1 MNSVSVFKTY
11 LLICL
16 IRLFVTPEVSE
27 WEYKVVYA
35 VHFRKTLMIIMNKDR
50 FIQQRLRNYFAIKSL
65 EMMQIVSS
73 CLSVITVRC

>member
-35 VHFRKTLMIIMNKDR
+35 VHFRKTLMIIMIIMNRKTDL
-50 FIQQRLRNYFAIKSL
+50 FSNDYK
-65 EMMQIVSS
+65 
-73 CLSVITVRC
+73 ITLQ

>member
-35 VHFRKTLMIIMNKDR
+35 VHFRKTLITIIIMNRKTDL
-50 FIQQRLRNYFAIKSL
+50 FSN
-65 EMMQIVSS
+65 EE
-73 CLSVITVRC
+73 ITLQ

>member
-1 MNSVSVFKTY
+1 MNSLSVFKTY

-35 VHFRKTLMIIMNKDR
+35 VHFRKTLLIIMIIMNRKTDL
-50 FIQQRLRNYFAIKSL
+50 FSNDY
-65 EMMQIVSS
+65 E
-73 CLSVITVRC
+73 ITLQ

>member
-35 VHFRKTLMIIMNKDR
+35 VHFRKTLMIIIIIMNRKTDL
-50 FIQQRLRNYFAIKSL
+50 FSNDY
-65 EMMQIVSS
+65 E
-73 CLSVITVRC
+73 ITLQ

>member
-35 VHFRKTLMIIMNKDR
+35 VHFRKTLIIIMIIMNRKTDL
-50 FIQQRLRNYFAIKSL
+50 FSNDY
-65 EMMQIVSS
+65 E
-73 CLSVITVRC
+73 ITLQ

>member
-35 VHFRKTLMIIMNKDR
+35 VHFRKTLMIIMNRKTDL
-50 FIQQRLRNYFAIKSL
+50 FSNDY
-65 EMMQIVSS
+65 E
-73 CLSVITVRC
+73 ITLQ

>member
-35 VHFRKTLMIIMNKDR
+35 VHFRKTLMIIMIIMNRKTDL
-50 FIQQRLRNYFAIKSL
+50 FSND
-65 EMMQIVSS
+65 E
-73 CLSVITVRC
+73 ITLQ

>member
-35 VHFRKTLMIIMNKDR
+35 VHFRKTLMIIMIIMNRKTDL
-50 FIQQRLRNYFAIKSL
+50 FSNNY
-65 EMMQIVSS
+65 E
-73 CLSVITVRC
+73 ITLQ

>member
-27 WEYKVVYA
+27 WEYKVVYP
-35 VHFRKTLMIIMNKDR
+35 VHFRKTLMIIMIIMNRKTDL
-50 FIQQRLRNYFAIKSL
+50 FSNDY
-65 EMMQIVSS
+65 E
-73 CLSVITVRC
+73 ITLQ

>member
-35 VHFRKTLMIIMNKDR
+35 VHFRKTLMIIMIIMNRKTDL
-50 FIQQRLRNYFAIKSL
+50 FSNDY
-65 EMMQIVSS
+65 E
-73 CLSVITVRC
+73 ITLQ

>member
-35 VHFRKTLMIIMNKDR
+35 VHFRKTLIMIIIIVINNEQKDR
-50 FIQQRLRNYFAIKSL
+50 FIQQ
-65 EMMQIVSS
+65 
-73 CLSVITVRC
+73 

>member
-27 WEYKVVYA
+27 WEYKVLYA
-35 VHFRKTLMIIMNKDR
+35 VHFRKTLMIIMIIMNRKTDL
-50 FIQQRLRNYFAIKSL
+50 FSNDY
-65 EMMQIVSS
+65 E
-73 CLSVITVRC
+73 ITLQ

>member
-35 VHFRKTLMIIMNKDR
+35 VHFRKTLMIIMIIMN
-50 FIQQRLRNYFAIKSL
+50 RNTDLFSNDY
-65 EMMQIVSS
+65 E
-73 CLSVITVRC
+73 ITLQ

>member
-35 VHFRKTLMIIMNKDR
+35 VHFRKTLITIIIMNRKTDL
-50 FIQQRLRNYFAIKSL
+50 FSND
-65 EMMQIVSS
+65 E
-73 CLSVITVRC
+73 ITLQ

>member
-27 WEYKVVYA
+27 WEYEVVYA
-35 VHFRKTLMIIMNKDR
+35 VHFRKTLMIIMIIMNRKTDL
-50 FIQQRLRNYFAIKSL
+50 FSND
-65 EMMQIVSS
+65 E
-73 CLSVITVRC
+73 ITLQ

>member
-35 VHFRKTLMIIMNKDR
+35 VHFRKTLITIIIMNRKTDL
-50 FIQQRLRNYFAIKSL
+50 FSNDY
-65 EMMQIVSS
+65 E
-73 CLSVITVRC
+73 ITLQ

>member
-35 VHFRKTLMIIMNKDR
+35 VHFRKTLITIITMSRKTDLFSND
-50 FIQQRLRNYFAIKSL
+50 
-65 EMMQIVSS
+65 E
-73 CLSVITVRC
+73 ITLQ

>member
-35 VHFRKTLMIIMNKDR
+35 VHFRKTLITIIIMNRKTDL
-50 FIQQRLRNYFAIKSL
+50 FSNDYK
-65 EMMQIVSS
+65 
-73 CLSVITVRC
+73 ITLQ